1 MSSKRAVRRRSCGRK
16 NSYSDEATAL
26 GVVVAARKKRGQR
39 LHAYHCDFADHWHV
53 GHPTGRMRQAM
64 AARRRSA
71 REAA

>member
-1 MSSKRAVRRRSCGRK
+1 MSSKRGVRRRSCGRK
-16 NSYSDEATAL
+16 NAYRDEATAL
-26 GVVVAARKKRGQR
+26 GVVVVARKRGHR

-64 AARRRSA
+64 AARRRTA